1 MSSTV
6 TSGVAPSTPEAARS
20 GASITDALLVAMALI
35 WGVNASVMKLGVT
48 DMPPLV
54 FNAARLG
61 LASVALVVLAL
72 AARPPALTRRDVG
85 MLLALGVLG
94 TGLYQFFMIEGLART
109 RAGTTA
115 LILSSGPAFVALF
128 GRLLGVERITRRG
141 ALGIVLSMAGI
152 AFVALTQPQAFTHRV
167 TLLGSALVL
176 IGCICW
182 SLFAVLIKP
191 YANRLDGRVVTA
203 ITIVG
208 GTVPLS
214 LLALPAVGRIAWEEL
229 SFGTWG
235 AIVYAGLASMV
246 IAYLFWNRGVRLL
259 GPTRTAMFGNLQPIF
274 ALVAARIMLAEQPS
288 VWQLFGAAAI
298 IAGVLLTRTAEPLLE

>member
-1 MSSTV
+1 M
-6 TSGVAPSTPEAARS
+6 ARS
-20 GASITDALLVAMALI
+20 VSIALVALA
-35 WGVNASVMKLGVT
+35 LGVRET
-48 DMPPLV
+48 H
-54 FNAARLG
+54 
-61 LASVALVVLAL
+61 
-72 AARPPALTRRDVG
+72 LTRRDVG
-85 MLLALGVLG
+85 MLLVLGVLG

-128 GRLLGVERITRRG
+128 GRMLGVERITRRG
-141 ALGIVLSMAGI
+141 MIGIALSMAGI
-152 AFVALTQPQAFTHRV
+152 AFVALTQPEALTRRA

-208 GTVPLS
+208 GTLPLS
-214 LLALPAVGRIAWEEL
+214 LLALPALDRTAWEEL
-229 SFGTWG
+229 SLATWG

-259 GPTRTAMFGNLQPIF
+259 GPTRTAAFGNLQPIF
-274 ALVAARIMLAEQPS
+274 ALAAARVILGEKPS
-288 VWQLFGAAAI
+288 VWQLVGAVGI
-298 IAGVLLTRTAEPLLE
+298 IAGVLLTRTAEPLPE

>member
-1 MSSTV
+1 MSSTATERVAAPAPGVVRSRV
-6 TSGVAPSTPEAARS
+6 TL
-20 GASITDALLVAMALI
+20 TDGLLIGMALI
-35 WGVNASVMKLGVT
+35 WGVNASVMKLAVT
-48 DMPPLV
+48 EMPPLV

-61 LASVALVVLAL
+61 LASIALVVLAL
-72 AARPPALTRRDVG
+72 GVRETHLTRRDVA
-85 MLLALGVLG
+85 MLLVLGVLG

-128 GRLLGVERITRRG
+128 GRLLGIERITRRG
-141 ALGIVLSMAGI
+141 MIGIGLSMVGI
-152 AFVALTQPQAFTHRV
+152 AFVALTQPEALTRRA
-167 TLLGSALVL
+167 TLVGSALVL

-208 GTVPLS
+208 GTLPLS
-214 LLALPAVGRIAWEEL
+214 LLALPALDRTAWDEL
-229 SFGTWG
+229 SLATWG

-259 GPTRTAMFGNLQPIF
+259 GPTRTAAFGNLQPIF
-274 ALVAARIMLAEQPS
+274 ALAAARVILGEKPG
-288 VWQLFGAAAI
+288 VWQLVGAVGI
-298 IAGVLLTRTAEPLLE
+298 IAGVLLTRTAEPLPE

>member
-1 MSSTV
+1 MSSVVSDRVAAPTP
-6 TSGVAPSTPEAARS
+6 GVVRS
-20 GASITDALLVAMALI
+20 RVSLTDGLLVAMALI

-48 DMPPLV
+48 EMPPLV

-61 LASVALVVLAL
+61 LASIALVVLAL
-72 AARPPALTRRDVG
+72 GVRETHLTRRDVA
-85 MLLALGVLG
+85 MLLVLGVLG

-128 GRLLGVERITRRG
+128 GRLLGIERITRRG
-141 ALGIVLSMAGI
+141 MIGIGLSMVGI
-152 AFVALTQPQAFTHRV
+152 AFVALTQPEALTRRA

-203 ITIVG
+203 VTIVG
-208 GTVPLS
+208 GTLPLS
-214 LLALPAVGRIAWEEL
+214 LLALPALDRTAWDEL
-229 SFGTWG
+229 SLATWG

-259 GPTRTAMFGNLQPIF
+259 GPTRTAAFGNLQPIF
-274 ALVAARIMLAEQPS
+274 ALAAARVILGEKPG
-288 VWQLFGAAAI
+288 VWQLVGAVAI
-298 IAGVLLTRTAEPLLE
+298 IAGVLLTRTAEPLPE

>member
-6 TSGVAPSTPEAARS
+6 TGGVTAS
-20 GASITDALLVAMALI
+20 GADVAQARTSVTDVLLVAMALI
-35 WGVNASVMKLGVT
+35 WGVNASVMKFAVMR
-48 DMPPLV
+48 MPPLV

-61 LASVALVVLAL
+61 LASIALVILAFGVRNL
-72 AARPPALTRRDVG
+72 SLRRRDVG

-94 TGLYQFFMIEGLART
+94 TGLYQFFMIEGLTRT

-128 GRLLGVERITRRG
+128 GRLLGIERITRRG
-141 ALGIVLSMAGI
+141 MLGIALSMAGI
-152 AFVALTQPQAFTHRV
+152 ALVAFTQPDALARRA

-182 SLFAVLIKP
+182 SLFTVLVKP
-191 YANRLDGRVVTA
+191 YANRLDGRLVTA
-203 ITIVG
+203 ITILG

-214 LLALPAVGRIAWEEL
+214 LLALPDVQGVAWSALPLEV
-229 SFGTWG
+229 WG

-246 IAYLFWNRGVRLL
+246 IAYLFWNRGVRVL
-259 GPTRTAMFGNLQPIF
+259 GPTRTSMFGNLQPLF
-274 ALVAARIMLAEQPS
+274 ALVAARIMLGERPG
-288 VWQLFGAAAI
+288 VGQLFGAVGI
-298 IAGVLLTRTAEPLLE
+298 IAGVVLTRTAEPWPE

>member
-1 MSSTV
+1 MATEGV
-6 TSGVAPSTPEAARS
+6 VAPPPGALRS
-20 GASITDALLVAMALI
+20 RATLTDGLLVGMALI
-35 WGVNASVMKLGVT
+35 WGVNASVMKLAVT
-48 DMPPLV
+48 EMPPLV

-61 LASVALVVLAL
+61 LASIALVALAL
-72 AARPPALTRRDVG
+72 GVRNTALTRRDVG
-85 MLLALGVLG
+85 MLLLLGVLG

-141 ALGIVLSMAGI
+141 MVGIGLSIVGI
-152 AFVALTQPQAFTHRV
+152 AFVALTQPEALTRRA
-167 TLLGSALVL
+167 TLLGAALVL

-208 GTVPLS
+208 GTLPLS
-214 LLALPAVGRIAWEEL
+214 LIALPAVDDIAWDRL
-229 SFGTWG
+229 SAGTWG
-235 AIVYAGLASMV
+235 AIAYAGLASMV

-259 GPTRTAMFGNLQPIF
+259 GPTRTAAFGNLQPIF
-274 ALVAARIMLAEQPS
+274 ALAAARVMLGERPG
-288 VWQLFGAAAI
+288 VWQLVGAVGI
-298 IAGVLLTRTAEPLLE
+298 IAGVLLTRTAEPWPE

>member
-6 TSGVAPSTPEAARS
+6 TGGVAAPTPGVTHAR
-20 GASITDALLVAMALI
+20 ASVTDALLVAMALI
-35 WGVNASVMKLGVT
+35 WGVNASVMKLAVT
-48 DMPPLV
+48 EMPPLV

-61 LASVALVVLAL
+61 LASIALVALAL
-72 AARPPALTRRDVG
+72 GVRTPTVTRRDVG
-85 MLLALGVLG
+85 VLLLLGVLG

-128 GRLLGVERITRRG
+128 GRVLGVERISGRG
-141 ALGIVLSMAGI
+141 MLGIALSMAGI
-152 AFVALTQPQAFTHRV
+152 AFVALTQPGAFTESA
-167 TLLGSALVL
+167 TLVGSALVL
-176 IGCICW
+176 IGCMCW
-182 SLFAVLIKP
+182 SLFSVLVKP

-208 GTVPLS
+208 GTLPLS
-214 LLALPAVGRIAWEEL
+214 LIALPAVGGIAWDSL
-229 SFGTWG
+229 SWGTWG
-235 AIVYAGLASMV
+235 AIAYAGLASMV
-246 IAYLFWNRGVRLL
+246 LAYLFWNRGVRLL

-274 ALVAARIMLAEQPS
+274 ALTAARVMLGEKPS
-288 VWQLFGAAAI
+288 ALQLVGAAAI

>member
-1 MSSTV
+1 
-6 TSGVAPSTPEAARS
+6 
-20 GASITDALLVAMALI
+20 MALI
-35 WGVNASVMKLGVT
+35 WGVNASVMKLAVT
-48 DMPPLV
+48 EMPPLV

-61 LASVALVVLAL
+61 LASIALVVLAL
-72 AARPPALTRRDVG
+72 GVRETHLTRRDVA
-85 MLLALGVLG
+85 MLLVLGVLG

-128 GRLLGVERITRRG
+128 GRLLGIERITRRG
-141 ALGIVLSMAGI
+141 MIGIGLSMVGI
-152 AFVALTQPQAFTHRV
+152 AFVALTQPEALARSA

-203 ITIVG
+203 VTIVG
-208 GTVPLS
+208 GTLPLS
-214 LLALPAVGRIAWEEL
+214 LMALPALDRTAWEEL
-229 SFGTWG
+229 SLATWG

-259 GPTRTAMFGNLQPIF
+259 GPTRTAAFGNLQPIF
-274 ALVAARIMLAEQPS
+274 ALAAARVILGEKPG
-288 VWQLFGAAAI
+288 VWQLVGAVGI
-298 IAGVLLTRTAEPLLE
+298 IAGVLLTRTAEPLPE

>member
-1 MSSTV
+1 MSSTATERV
-6 TSGVAPSTPEAARS
+6 TAPASGVARS
-20 GASITDALLVAMALI
+20 RVTLTDGLLIGMALI
-35 WGVNASVMKLGVT
+35 WGVNASVMKLAVT
-48 DMPPLV
+48 EMPPLV

-61 LASVALVVLAL
+61 LASIALVVLAL
-72 AARPPALTRRDVG
+72 GVRETHLTRRDVA
-85 MLLALGVLG
+85 MLLVLGVLG

-141 ALGIVLSMAGI
+141 MIGIGLSMLGI
-152 AFVALTQPQAFTHRV
+152 AFVALTQPEALTRRA

-208 GTVPLS
+208 GTLPLS
-214 LLALPAVGRIAWEEL
+214 LLALPGLDRTAWDEL
-229 SFGTWG
+229 PLATWG

-259 GPTRTAMFGNLQPIF
+259 GPTRTAAFGNLQPIF
-274 ALVAARIMLAEQPS
+274 ALAAARVILGEKPG
-288 VWQLFGAAAI
+288 VWQLVGAAGI
-298 IAGVLLTRTAEPLLE
+298 IAGVLLTRTAEPLPE

>member
-1 MSSTV
+1 MSSTATERV
-6 TSGVAPSTPEAARS
+6 TAPAPAVVRS
-20 GASITDALLVAMALI
+20 RVSLTDGLLIGMALI
-35 WGVNASVMKLGVT
+35 WGVNASVMKLAVT
-48 DMPPLV
+48 EMPPLV

-61 LASVALVVLAL
+61 LASIALVVLAL
-72 AARPPALTRRDVG
+72 GVRETHLTRRDVA
-85 MLLALGVLG
+85 MLLVLGVLG

-128 GRLLGVERITRRG
+128 GRLLGIERISRRG
-141 ALGIVLSMAGI
+141 MIGIGLSMVGI
-152 AFVALTQPQAFTHRV
+152 AFVALTQPEALAQRA

-208 GTVPLS
+208 GTLPLS
-214 LLALPAVGRIAWEEL
+214 LLALPALDRTAWDEL
-229 SFGTWG
+229 SLATWG

-259 GPTRTAMFGNLQPIF
+259 GPTRTAAFGNLQPIF
-274 ALVAARIMLAEQPS
+274 ALAAARVILGEKPGL
-288 VWQLFGAAAI
+288 WQLVGAVGI
-298 IAGVLLTRTAEPLLE
+298 IAGVLLTRTAEPLPE